1 MSDIVKR
8 PDSTYPL
15 VIKPYKLDI
24 SQYGEKTR
32 DEMKFTISNV
42 SQQDLELRIVAYADQ
57 LFEVSLPDKIKADS
71 DVEGTLKVRE
81 EVLDEQF
88 EKSFTIEVND
98 EETSRFTVPVRR
110 FQRRQQPSSAVE
122 SGQ

>member
-42 SQQDLELRIVAYADQ
+42 SQQDLELKIVACADQ

-71 DVEGTLKVRE
+71 DIEGTLKVRD

-110 FQRRQQPSSAVE
+110 FQRQQQPGSAVK